1 MHSTGLTTP
10 NPLQLQTQL
19 RRWVNDGVQACA
31 MEASSIG
38 LAEHRLNGCH
48 IRTAIFTN
56 FTQDH
61 LDYHGSMQAYWQA
74 KQALFEWPGLSAAV
88 INIDD
93 PKGQLLCEQ
102 LAGSPVQVCTV
113 SLHSTQAHVHAR
125 DVRTTAQG
133 MSFEVVC
140 GEQRQS
146 VSAPC
151 LGEFNVMNLLGVMAV
166 LCQSGHS
173 LSDVVSAC
181 HHLQAV
187 PGRMQSWGQEG
198 TPAVVVDYAHTPDAV
213 AKALQAL
220 RPWAHARGGR
230 LHCVLGSGGDRD
242 SSKRAPMARSA
253 EVHADLVCLTSDNP
267 RSEDPQHIVQQML
280 AGMEQP
286 DKALQ
291 QLDRANALQA
301 GVSADAFVS
310 GVHFASGLT
319 FGVEDRHRQDFVFE
333 GARLGRR
340 GGTLVAEQGVAV
352 EIVFAQAVFLGH
364 HLGADKLAEHLVVVA
379 LVDLGALV
387 ETHVGFLR
395 QHGGAEHGHAGHG
408 LDTGG
413 DHHIH
418 AARHHGLCGKVNR
431 LLGRTALAV
440 DGGAGHRL
448 GQLGGQHRVA
458 GHVGRLLADLAHA
471 THEHVFDQ
479 GRVCARAVNQVVQYL
494 GRQIHGMPAR
504 QTTAATASSGS
515 GRRDDESF

>member
-1 MHSTGLTTP
+1 MQQMHSPQQAAVWLRSRVQAQLQSDSRRVQTGDAFFAWAGQSTDARHHVVQALQQGAAACLVEAQGLEAFEALNDLGMHDAPIVSYQGLKQASGAIADAYFEQPSQQLHLMAVTGTNGKTSTAWWLAQALTRLGQRCTVVGTLGLGEPGQMHSTGLTTP

-61 LDYHGSMQAYWQA
+61 LDYHGSMQAYWEA

-102 LAGSPVQVCTV
+102 LADSPVQVWTV
-113 SLHSTQAHVHAR
+113 SMHSTQAHVHAR
-125 DVRTTAQG
+125 HVRTTAQG

-140 GEQRQS
+140 GERSHS
-146 VSAPC
+146 VSTQC

-187 PGRMQSWGQEG
+187 PGRMQSWGHEG

-267 RSEDPQHIVQQML
+267 RSEDPQHIMQQML

-291 QLDRANALQA
+291 QLDRAKAIADSIAQAQAADVVLVAGKGHETYQEVNGQKLPFSDSDHVVLALQ
-301 GVSADAFVS
+301 
-310 GVHFASGLT
+310 
-319 FGVEDRHRQDFVFE
+319 RW
-333 GARLGRR
+333 
-340 GGTLVAEQGVAV
+340 
-352 EIVFAQAVFLGH
+352 
-364 HLGADKLAEHLVVVA
+364 
-379 LVDLGALV
+379 
-387 ETHVGFLR
+387 
-395 QHGGAEHGHAGHG
+395 GHA
-408 LDTGG
+408 
-413 DHHIH
+413 
-418 AARHHGLCGKVNR
+418 
-431 LLGRTALAV
+431 
-440 DGGAGHRL
+440 
-448 GQLGGQHRVA
+448 
-458 GHVGRLLADLAHA
+458 
-471 THEHVFDQ
+471 
-479 GRVCARAVNQVVQYL
+479 
-494 GRQIHGMPAR
+494 
-504 QTTAATASSGS
+504 
-515 GRRDDESF
+515 